1 MALTRLDSGGSFVS
15 NRRGFLKLGLGAVAS
30 AALTGGKT
38 RAQEPTRKLAE
49 SNLVVI
55 DPSDFESDRDKTLA
69 LAKQLFK
76 DLDIWI
82 SLSDQQK
89 KDFCTRLHHTILF
102 QEGKNTNEVTSR
114 FLVSLNDSLRSD
126 SISSKDQK
134 TVFNLDHYLMLDLAF
149 MRLKKSNP
157 EAQLRRDFLNEVIS
171 KSGTIENQGNN
182 IRTISFGQ
190 KIQNSHEKTEG
201 MRQTYQEI
209 KNKYFPVN

>member
-1 MALTRLDSGGSFVS
+1 MALTGLSDRRSFL
-15 NRRGFLKLGLGAVAS
+15 RFGLGTFAS
-30 AALTGGKT
+30 AALTGNKT
-38 RAQEPTRKLAE
+38 RAQEPTKKLAE

-55 DPSDFESDRDKTLA
+55 NPSDFESDRDKTLA
-69 LAKQLFK
+69 LAKQLFN
-76 DLDIWI
+76 DLDIWR

-102 QEGKNTNEVTSR
+102 QEGKNTNEVTSK
-114 FLVSLNDSLRSD
+114 FLVSLNENLRSD
-126 SISSKDQK
+126 SISLEDKN
-134 TVFNLDHYLMLDLAF
+134 TLFNLQHYLMLDLAF

-157 EAQLRRDFLNEVIS
+157 KAQLRRDFLNEVIS
-171 KSGTIENQGNN
+171 KSGTIGNQGNN

-190 KIQNSHEKTEG
+190 EIQNSHDTTEK